1 MKVLRWNAA
10 MKSVS
15 SISKK
20 PNTRKRVGIK
30 RRTGLLFFA
39 AAAVCGVLLFSAAG
53 CRSTRAYI
61 PERSMAGYLPQDSPI
76 IGKIDVEN
84 NRELFTRIAG
94 GFLGAEEE
102 LKPVFER
109 TAAVLFAAEISGGGM
124 LETFLI
130 VQGDFPRGI
139 TSSII
144 SGNDGWEKHFS
155 GRMPWW
161 ENKTDKVQIAVPER
175 GIIFVAPSGIERML
189 ERYRNSLPAAFNR
202 EVLHEM
208 EVSDL
213 VIFLQKPAET
223 LLGDF
228 PVDLEKFPLKSL
240 WFTMIKSMEQYDLFG
255 AFLLGTEEEAKKM
268 AMFSRILLVGWIR
281 KNNLG
286 DISKLKE
293 TLSVEPLGNYV
304 RVSGLPLAPEA
315 AERFIFSFFPG
326 RGSSSE

>member
-1 MKVLRWNAA
+1 

-20 PNTRKRVGIK
+20 PNPRKGGGIK
-30 RRTGLLFFA
+30 RRIGRLFF
-39 AAAVCGVLLFSAAG
+39 AAAVCGVLFFSAAG
-53 CRSTRAYI
+53 CRSTKASI
-61 PERSMAGYLPQDSPI
+61 PERGMAGYLPQDSPI

-84 NRELFTRIAG
+84 NRELFTKIAA
-94 GFLGAEEE
+94 GFLEAEEE
-102 LKPVFER
+102 LKSVFDR
-109 TAAVLFAAEISGGGM
+109 TDAVLFAAEISSGGM
-124 LETFLI
+124 LEPFFI
-130 VQGDFPRGI
+130 IQGDFPRGM
-139 TSSII
+139 TFSMI
-144 SGNDGWEKHFS
+144 SGDDGWEKNFY

-161 ENKTDKVQIAVPER
+161 ENKTDRLQIAVPEG

-189 ERYRNSLPAAFNR
+189 ERYRDSIPAAFNS

-223 LLGDF
+223 LVGDF

-240 WFTMIKSMEQYDLFG
+240 WFTMVKSMEQYDLSG
-255 AFLLGTEEEAKKM
+255 AFLLGTEEEAKMM

-286 DISKLKE
+286 DISKLKG
-293 TLSVEPLGNYV
+293 TLTVEPKGNYV
-304 RVSGLPLAPEA
+304 RVSGIPLEPGA
-315 AERFIFSFFPG
+315 AERFLFSLLPG
-326 RGSSSE
+326 RGHFSE

>member
-1 MKVLRWNAA
+1 

-30 RRTGLLFFA
+30 SRIGRLFFG
-39 AAAVCGVLLFSAAG
+39 AAAVCGVLLFTAAG
-53 CRSTRAYI
+53 CRTTRAYI

-84 NRELFTRIAG
+84 NRELFTEIAA
-94 GFLGAEEE
+94 GFLGAEED
-102 LKPVFER
+102 LKSVFDR
-109 TAAVLFAAEISGGGM
+109 TAAVLFAAEMSGGGM
-124 LETFLI
+124 LETFFI
-130 VQGDFPRGI
+130 IRGDFPRGM
-139 TSSII
+139 TFSII

-161 ENKTDKVQIAVPER
+161 ENKTDRMQIAVPER

-189 ERYRNSLPAAFNR
+189 ERYRKSIPADFNS

-213 VIFLQKPAET
+213 VIFLQKPAQT

-240 WFTMIKSMEQYDLFG
+240 WFTMIKSMEQYDLSG
-255 AFLLGTEEEAKKM
+255 AFLLGTKEEAKKM

-281 KNNLG
+281 KNNMG

-293 TLSVEPLGNYV
+293 TLTVEPKDNYV
-304 RVSGLPLAPEA
+304 RVSGIPLEPGA
-315 AERFIFSFFPG
+315 AERFIFSLFPG
-326 RGSSSE
+326 RGPSLE